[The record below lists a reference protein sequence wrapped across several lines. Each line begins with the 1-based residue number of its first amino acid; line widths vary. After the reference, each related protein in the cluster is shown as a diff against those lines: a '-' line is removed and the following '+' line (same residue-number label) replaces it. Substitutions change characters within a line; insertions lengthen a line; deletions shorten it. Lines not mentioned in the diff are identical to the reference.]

1 MLKGEIKKGTIRKTE
16 GQEKKYMSQFKGDDY
31 QKCIIAIN
39 NMLHTKIYASYHLRK
54 KSSVS
59 YNMKVICSMLKD
71 GAYDIIEYNYTRG
84 NGRILLESW
93 ETFPVDIDGKTVNC
107 VMKVVVEPKTG
118 KIITVYYNS
127 VDDTHATLNM
137 KRYNKDLEV
146 IF

>member
-1 MLKGEIKKGTIRKTE
+1 MLKGEIKKGTIRRTE
-16 GQEKKYMSQFKGDDY
+16 NQEKKYIKQFKGNDLE
-31 QKCIIAIN
+31 KCIIAIN

-93 ETFPVDIDGKTVNC
+93 KTFPVDIDGKTVNC

-137 KRYNKDLEV
+137 KRYNKDLEIV
-146 IF
+146 F

>member
-16 GQEKKYMSQFKGDDY
+16 GQEKKYVKQFKGDDY
-31 QKCIIAIN
+31 QRCIIAIN
-39 NMLHTKIYASYHLRK
+39 NMLHKRIYASYHLRK
-54 KSSVS
+54 KSAVS
-59 YNMKVICSMLKD
+59 YNMKTICSILKN

-93 ETFPVDIDGKTVNC
+93 NVFPVDIDGKTVNC
-107 VMKVVVEPKTG
+107 IMKVVIEPKTAQV
-118 KIITVYYNS
+118 ITVFYND
-127 VDDTHATLNM
+127 VNDTHATLNM

>member
-1 MLKGEIKKGTIRKTE
+1 MLKGEIKKGTIRRTE
-16 GQEKKYMSQFKGDDY
+16 NQEKKYIKQFKGNDLE
-31 QKCIIAIN
+31 KCIIAIN

-93 ETFPVDIDGKTVNC
+93 KTFPVDIDGKTVNC

-118 KIITVYYNS
+118 KIITVWYNS
-127 VDDTHATLNM
+127 VDDTHTSLNM
-137 KRYNKDLEV
+137 KRYNKDLEIV
-146 IF
+146 F

>member
-1 MLKGEIKKGTIRKTE
+1 
-16 GQEKKYMSQFKGDDY
+16 
-31 QKCIIAIN
+31 
-39 NMLHTKIYASYHLRK
+39 
-54 KSSVS
+54 
-59 YNMKVICSMLKD
+59 MLKD

-93 ETFPVDIDGKTVNC
+93 KTFPVDIDGKTVNC

-127 VDDTHATLNM
+127 IDDTHATLNM

>member
-1 MLKGEIKKGTIRKTE
+1 MLKGEIKKGIVRKTE

-71 GAYDIIEYNYTRG
+71 GAYDIIEYNYTRR

>member
-16 GQEKKYMSQFKGDDY
+16 GQEKKYVKQFKNDDY
-31 QKCIIAIN
+31 QRCIIAIN

-93 ETFPVDIDGKTVNC
+93 KTFPVDIDGKTVNC

>member
-1 MLKGEIKKGTIRKTE
+1 MLKGEIKKGTIRRTE
-16 GQEKKYMSQFKGDDY
+16 NQEKKYIKQFKGNDLE
-31 QKCIIAIN
+31 KCIIAIN

-93 ETFPVDIDGKTVNC
+93 KTFPVDIDGKTVNC

-127 VDDTHATLNM
+127 IDDTHATLNM

>member
-1 MLKGEIKKGTIRKTE
+1 MLKGEIKKGIVRKTE
-16 GQEKKYMSQFKGDDY
+16 GQEKKYISQFKGDDY
-31 QKCIIAIN
+31 QRCIIAIN

-59 YNMKVICSMLKD
+59 YNMKTICSMLKD

-84 NGRILLESW
+84 QGRILLESW
-93 ETFPVDIDGKTVNC
+93 KTFPVNIDGKLEDC
-107 VMKVVVEPKTG
+107 IMKVVVEPKTNQV
-118 KIITVYYNS
+118 ITVYYNS

-137 KRYNKDLEV
+137 KRYNKDLNV

>member
-1 MLKGEIKKGTIRKTE
+1 MLKGEIKKGTIRRTE
-16 GQEKKYMSQFKGDDY
+16 NQEKKYIKQFKGNDLE
-31 QKCIIAIN
+31 KCIIAIN

-107 VMKVVVEPKTG
+107 TMKVVVEPKTQ
-118 KIITVYYNS
+118 KIITIWYNS
-127 VDDTHATLNM
+127 VDDTHVSLNM
-137 KRYNKDLEV
+137 KRYNKDLEIV
-146 IF
+146 F

>member
-1 MLKGEIKKGTIRKTE
+1 MLKGEIKKGTIRRTE
-16 GQEKKYMSQFKGDDY
+16 GQEKKYIKQFKGNDLE
-31 QKCIIAIN
+31 KCIIAIN
-39 NMLHTKIYASYHLRK
+39 NMMHQRIYASSHLRK
-54 KSSVS
+54 KSTVS
-59 YNMKVICSMLKD
+59 YNMKTICSMLKY
-71 GAYDIIEYNYTRG
+71 GAYDITEYNYTRG

-118 KIITVYYNS
+118 QVITVYYNS

>member
-107 VMKVVVEPKTG
+107 TMKVVVEPKTQ
-118 KIITVYYNS
+118 KIITVWYNS
-127 VDDTHATLNM
+127 VDDTHTSLNM
-137 KRYNKDLEV
+137 KRYNKDLEIV
-146 IF
+146 F